1 MGNVVI
7 SDIELMKNL
16 LAHVLAA
23 PTSQKQ
29 SAQNS
34 TVLASILQPWSLMLA
49 KYRAKGVKLMP

>member
-1 MGNVVI
+1 MGSVVI
-7 SDIELMKNL
+7 SDIEFMKNL

-23 PTSQKQ
+23 PRSQKQ

-34 TVLASILQPWSLMLA
+34 TVLASILQPWSPMLA